1 VSVAAHYL
9 SLVPI
14 IHALQ
19 RSIAKGFGKR
29 ICAISLVFSRTFPR
43 ASARQPEM
51 AADSHKNPLPAWIA
65 LPFVFV
71 CIVTVLTTWGTG
83 SFLLGLAAGLTSAL
97 AAAWRSEGMLRAVVA
112 PIAQIASGDR
122 YAALPSSI
130 GGGALADSAAAAE
143 RMRQALI
150 DADAL
155 SVDHKSREAETRLR
169 HASRGFFTQRFR
181 TTIDELTVNFQA
193 AREEI
198 RVTTANLGARNQDM
212 SRRTTQAVEAASTAS
227 RDVAAVADAARGLL
241 TLIVQCSTEAT
252 AAKDATDRTIAD
264 LGHTD
269 FTVRSLAAA
278 AERIGAVVKL
288 IEAIASQTSLLAL
301 NATIEAARAGAA
313 GKGFAVVASEVKTL
327 AQQTAKATGDISAQ
341 IHDIQHAVNETVEAI
356 AGVSS
361 SVATMNNA
369 NRQLTGILDHQAAEI
384 NRIGN
389 RAEQVAGTVAG
400 VLPEISTIASS
411 VEEAGN
417 GVLATAEDLL
427 GRSQWLVDAVT
438 SYFTDLEFGSIRIG
452 ILHSLSGTMTA
463 SERPLQ
469 ELLVM
474 LIEQQ
479 NARGGLLGRPL
490 EPVIVNPHSDPKAYP
505 ELTRKLIADDKVAAI
520 FGCWSS
526 ASRKEVLPI
535 VERDNALLFYPSQYE
550 GEESSRN
557 IFYTGATPPQ
567 QAIPAVNFLR
577 DQGIRRFFLVGT
589 DYIYPRTTN
598 AVLKGYLAS
607 QGISEIS
614 ERYTAIGQTGWRVV
628 VEEIR
633 RFARGGRTAIV
644 ATVSGDANV
653 HFFRELANQEITAA
667 EIPVMSLSINEA
679 ELPALRHSKV
689 SGNFVVW
696 NYLHA
701 FETRENREFIDE
713 WRRFKGDRG
722 AMTND
727 PMEATWIGFHLWAA
741 AVEAAGTTDVD
752 KVRDALGGRR
762 LTAPTGFSVLMD
774 AKTHHLFKP
783 VMIGRITE
791 EGRIMP
797 VSVTEG
803 LVPPDPWS
811 PWLKRATSA
820 ASGLQPALRKAS
832 GE

>member
-1 VSVAAHYL
+1 
-9 SLVPI
+9 
-14 IHALQ
+14 
-19 RSIAKGFGKR
+19 
-29 ICAISLVFSRTFPR
+29 
-43 ASARQPEM
+43 M
-51 AADSHKNPLPAWIA
+51 AADLHKNPLPAWIA
-65 LPFVFV
+65 LPPMFACV
-71 CIVTVLTTWGTG
+71 IAVLATWGTG
-83 SFLLGLAAGLTSAL
+83 SLVFGLAVAL
-97 AAAWRSEGMLRAVVA
+97 VGAAAAAWWCERTLRAVVV
-112 PIAQIASGDR
+112 PIAQIAGGDR
-122 YAALPSSI
+122 YAALPARI
-130 GGGALADSAAAAE
+130 GGGALAAGAVAAE
-143 RMRQALI
+143 TMRQALI

-155 SVDHKSREAETRLR
+155 GVDHRSREAETRLR

-181 TTIDELTVNFQA
+181 GTIEELTGSFQSA
-193 AREEI
+193 GEEI
-198 RVTTANLGARNQDM
+198 RVTTANLGARNKDM
-212 SRRTTQAVEAASTAS
+212 SQRTTHAVEAATCAS
-227 RDVAAVADAARGLL
+227 QDVGAMADAARGLL
-241 TLIVQCSTEAT
+241 ALIVQCTNEAAAAKEAT
-252 AAKDATDRTIAD
+252 ERTIAD

-313 GKGFAVVASEVKTL
+313 GRGFAVVASEVKTL
-327 AQQTAKATGDISAQ
+327 AQQTAKATGEISAQ
-341 IHDIQHAVNETVEAI
+341 VHDIQHAVTETVAAI
-356 AGVSS
+356 SGVSS
-361 SVATMNNA
+361 SVTIMSNA
-369 NRQLTGILDHQAAEI
+369 NRQLTGILDHQAKEI

-389 RAEQVAGTVAG
+389 RAEQVADTVAG

-427 GRSQWLVDAVT
+427 GRSQWLVEAVT
-438 SYFTDLEFGSIRIG
+438 RYFSDLEFGSIKIG

-474 LIEQQ
+474 MIEQQ

-490 EPVIVNPHSDPKAYP
+490 EPVIVNPHSDPKAYAQ
-505 ELTRKLIADDKVAAI
+505 LAKKLIAEDKVAAI

-577 DQGIRRFFLVGT
+577 GQGIRRFYLVGT

-607 QGISEIS
+607 QGVTECP
-614 ERYTAIGQTGWRVV
+614 ERYTALGETDWRAV

-633 RFARGGRTAIV
+633 RFGRGGRTAIV
-644 ATVSGDANV
+644 ATISGDANV
-653 HFFRELANQEITAA
+653 HFFRELANQEVTAA

-679 ELPALRHSKV
+679 ELPALRSCKV
-689 SGNFVVW
+689 DGHFVAW

-701 FETRENREFIDE
+701 FETPENRAFIAE
-713 WRRFKGDRG
+713 WRHFTGKP
-722 AMTND
+722 AAVTND

-752 KVRDALGGRR
+752 KVRAALGDRR
-762 LTAPTGFSVLMD
+762 ITAPSGFSVRMD
-774 AKTHHLFKP
+774 DKTHHLYKP
-783 VMIGRITE
+783 VMIGRISDD
-791 EGRIMP
+791 GRILP

-811 PWLKRATSA
+811 PWLKRPGSA
-820 ASGLQPALRKAS
+820 ALHPAPATTPLRKVV

>member
-1 VSVAAHYL
+1 M
-9 SLVPI
+9 
-14 IHALQ
+14 
-19 RSIAKGFGKR
+19 
-29 ICAISLVFSRTFPR
+29 FSRIFPSPSR
-43 ASARQPEM
+43 RQPEM
-51 AADSHKNPLPAWIA
+51 AADFHKSPLPAWIV
-65 LPFVFV
+65 LPFMFV
-71 CIVTVLTTWGTG
+71 CIVAVLATWGSG
-83 SFLLGLAAGLTSAL
+83 SLFLGLASGLTGAI
-97 AAAWRSEGMLRAVVA
+97 AAAWWCERMLRAVVD

-122 YAALPSSI
+122 YAALPARI
-130 GGGALADSAAAAE
+130 GSGALTDSAAAAE
-143 RMRQALI
+143 TMRQALI

-155 SVDHKSREAETRLR
+155 AVDHKSREAETRLR
-169 HASRGFFTQRFR
+169 YASRGFFTQRFR
-181 TTIDELTVNFQA
+181 STIDELTVTFQA
-193 AREEI
+193 AGEEI

-212 SRRTTQAVEAASTAS
+212 SHRTAHAVEAATSAS
-227 RDVAAVADAARGLL
+227 RDVAAVAEAARGLL
-241 TLIVQCSTEAT
+241 TLIVQCSTEA
-252 AAKDATDRTIAD
+252 AATKDATDRTISD

-361 SVATMNNA
+361 SVTTMSNA

-411 VEEAGN
+411 VQEAGN

-438 SYFTDLEFGSIRIG
+438 AYFTDLEFGSIRIG

-505 ELTRKLIADDKVAAI
+505 KLTRKLIHDDKVAAI

-567 QAIPAVNFLR
+567 QAIPAVNFLH

-598 AVLKGYLAS
+598 AVLKGYLTS
-607 QGISEIS
+607 QGISEFS
-614 ERYTAIGQTGWRVV
+614 ECYTALGQTDWRAV

-633 RFARGGRTAIV
+633 RFARGARTAVV
-644 ATVSGDANV
+644 ATISGDANV
-653 HFFRELANQEITAA
+653 HFFRELAAQEIAA
-667 EIPVMSLSINEA
+667 ADIPVMSLSINEA
-679 ELPALRHSKV
+679 ELTALRHSKV
-689 SGNFVVW
+689 AGHFVAW

-701 FETRENREFIDE
+701 LDTPENRAFIEE
-713 WRRFKGDRG
+713 WRRFKGNAA

-727 PMEATWIGFHLWAA
+727 AMEATWIGFNLWAA
-741 AVEAAGTTDVD
+741 AVEAAGSTDVD
-752 KVRDALGGRR
+752 KVRSALGGRR
-762 LTAPTGFSVLMD
+762 ITAPSGFSVLMD

-791 EGRIMP
+791 DGRILP

-811 PWLKRATSA
+811 PWLKRPGSA
-820 ASGLQPALRKAS
+820 APAGAAPELGQAV
-832 GE
+832 G

>member
-1 VSVAAHYL
+1 
-9 SLVPI
+9 
-14 IHALQ
+14 
-19 RSIAKGFGKR
+19 
-29 ICAISLVFSRTFPR
+29 
-43 ASARQPEM
+43 M
-51 AADSHKNPLPAWIA
+51 AAESQRNPLPAWIV
-65 LPFVFV
+65 LPFLFAATVA
-71 CIVTVLTTWGTG
+71 VLTTWGTG
-83 SFLLGLAAGLTSAL
+83 SLLLGLATACVGAVS
-97 AAAWRSEGMLRAVVA
+97 AAWWCERTLRTVVGA
-112 PIAQIASGDR
+112 IAQIAGGDR
-122 YAALPSSI
+122 YAALPSRVH
-130 GGGALADSAAAAE
+130 GGAVAQSVAAAE
-143 RMRQALI
+143 AMRQVLI

-155 SVDHKSREAETRLR
+155 AVDHRSREAESRLR
-169 HASRGFFTQRFR
+169 QANRGFFTQRFR
-181 TTIDELTVNFQA
+181 GTIDQLTGTFQSA
-193 AREEI
+193 GEEI
-198 RVTTANLGARNQDM
+198 RVTTANLGARNKDM
-212 SRRTTQAVEAASTAS
+212 SQRTAHAVEAATHAS
-227 RDVAAVADAARGLL
+227 RDVGAVAEASRGLL
-241 TLIVQCSTEAT
+241 SLIVQCTAEAS

-269 FTVRSLAAA
+269 STVRSLSAA

-313 GKGFAVVASEVKTL
+313 GRGFAVVASEVKTL
-327 AQQTAKATGDISAQ
+327 AQQTAKATGDISTQ
-341 IHDIQHAVNETVEAI
+341 IHDIQHAVSKTVEAI

-361 SVATMNNA
+361 SVTTMSNA
-369 NRQLTGILDHQAAEI
+369 NRQLTGILDHQAEEI

-438 SYFTDLEFGSIRIG
+438 RYFSDLEFGAIKIG
-452 ILHSLSGTMTA
+452 IVHSLSGTLTA

-479 NARGGLLGRPL
+479 NARGGLLGRPI

-505 ELTRKLIADDKVAAI
+505 ALAKKLIHEDKVAAL

-535 VERDNALLFYPSQYE
+535 VEKDNALLFYPSQYE
-550 GEESSRN
+550 GEETSPN

-577 DQGIRRFFLVGT
+577 AQGINRFFLVGT

-598 AVLKGYLAS
+598 AVLKGYLSS
-607 QGISEIS
+607 QGVTECA
-614 ERYTAIGQTGWRVV
+614 ERYTALGQSDWHEV
-628 VEEIR
+628 VEDIR
-633 RFARGGRTAIV
+633 RFAKGGSGGGKTAIV

-653 HFFRELANQEITAA
+653 HFFRELANQEVAA
-667 EIPVMSLSINEA
+667 SEIPVMSLSITEA
-679 ELPALRHSKV
+679 ELPALKRSNVAGH
-689 SGNFVVW
+689 FVAW

-701 FETRENREFIDE
+701 FDTAENRAFISE
-713 WRRFKGDRG
+713 WRRFTGKPD
-722 AMTND
+722 AVTND

-752 KVRDALGGRR
+752 KVRAALGGRR
-762 LTAPTGFSVLMD
+762 ITAPSGFSVLMD
-774 AKTHHLFKP
+774 GKTNHLFKP
-783 VMIGRITE
+783 VMIGRISDD
-791 EGRIMP
+791 GRILP

-803 LVPPDPWS
+803 LVPPEPWS
-811 PWLKRATSA
+811 PWLGSSRFANTGSMLRASA
-820 ASGLQPALRKAS
+820 AI
-832 GE
+832 

>member
-1 VSVAAHYL
+1 
-9 SLVPI
+9 
-14 IHALQ
+14 
-19 RSIAKGFGKR
+19 
-29 ICAISLVFSRTFPR
+29 
-43 ASARQPEM
+43 M
-51 AADSHKNPLPAWIA
+51 AADSHKNPLPAWIV
-65 LPFVFV
+65 LPF
-71 CIVTVLTTWGTG
+71 ILAGTVAVLVTWGTG
-83 SFLLGLAAGLTSAL
+83 SLFLGLATTVIGAV
-97 AAAWRSEGMLRAVVA
+97 AAAWRCEQTLRKVIGT
-112 PIAQIASGDR
+112 IAQIAGGDR
-122 YAALPSSI
+122 YAALPDRI
-130 GGGALADSAAAAE
+130 HGGALADSAVAAE
-143 RMRQALI
+143 TMRQVLI
-150 DADAL
+150 DADAMA
-155 SVDHKSREAETRLR
+155 VDHRSREAESRLR

-181 TTIDELTVNFQA
+181 GTIDELTVTFQA
-193 AREEI
+193 AGEEI
-198 RVTTANLGARNQDM
+198 RVTTANLGASNKDM
-212 SRRTTQAVEAASTAS
+212 SARATNAVEAATHAS

-241 TLIVQCSTEAT
+241 TLITECNTEAT
-252 AAKDATDRTIAD
+252 AAKGATDRTIAD

-327 AQQTAKATGDISAQ
+327 AQQTAKATGDIGAQ

-361 SVATMNNA
+361 SVATMSDA
-369 NRQLTGILDHQAAEI
+369 NRQLTGILDHQAEEI

-389 RAEQVAGTVAG
+389 RAEQVAGAVAG

-427 GRSQWLVDAVT
+427 ARSQWLVGAVT
-438 SYFTDLEFGSIRIG
+438 SYFSDLEFGSIRIG

-490 EPVIVNPHSDPKAYP
+490 EPVIVNPHSDSKAYP
-505 ELTRKLIADDKVAAI
+505 ELTRKLIHHDKVAAI

-535 VERDNALLFYPSQYE
+535 VEHDNALLFYPSQYE

-567 QAIPAVNFLR
+567 QAIPAVNYLR
-577 DQGIRRFFLVGT
+577 GEGINRFFLVGT
-589 DYIYPRTTN
+589 DYIYPRITN

-607 QGISEIS
+607 HGVSEIC
-614 ERYTAIGQTGWRVV
+614 ERYTAIGHSDWRGI
-628 VEEIR
+628 VEEIH
-633 RFARGGRTAIV
+633 RFARGSRTAIV
-644 ATVSGDANV
+644 ATISGDANV
-653 HFFRELANQEITAA
+653 HFFRELAHQGIFATG
-667 EIPVMSLSINEA
+667 IPVMSLSINEA
-679 ELPALRHSKV
+679 ELVALKGLRVAGHLV
-689 SGNFVVW
+689 AW

-701 FETRENREFIDE
+701 FDTPENRNFIAE
-713 WRRFKGDRG
+713 WRRFTGKPD

-727 PMEATWIGFHLWAA
+727 PMEATWIGFHMWAD
-741 AVEAAGTTDVD
+741 AVEAAGTTEVD
-752 KVRDALGGRR
+752 KVREALGGRR
-762 LTAPTGFSVLMD
+762 ITAPSGFAVQMD
-774 AKTHHLFKP
+774 AKTHHLYKP
-783 VMIGRITE
+783 VMIGRITDD
-791 EGRIMP
+791 GRILP

-811 PWLKRATSA
+811 PWLKRPGSSA
-820 ASGLQPALRKAS
+820 SLAMAPRELPIAV